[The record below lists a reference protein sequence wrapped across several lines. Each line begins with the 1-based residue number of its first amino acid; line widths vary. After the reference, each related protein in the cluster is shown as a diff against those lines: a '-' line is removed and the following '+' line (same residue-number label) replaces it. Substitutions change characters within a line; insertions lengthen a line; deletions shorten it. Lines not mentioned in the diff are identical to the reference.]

1 MKKTIFIILAALVAF
16 ASCQQPEFKYVPD
29 NEDVSFLE
37 TGASVSLE
45 GQDIVIP
52 IARGVASEELALG
65 INLDDPMGVYTL
77 KTPVVNFEKDQYEG
91 EIVVSYDINA
101 LKPVT
106 EYNFSVSFDEKNMSV
121 VGDNVYS
128 VSAMMPLTYK
138 DYGTVTIGYC
148 YVGSLLENKTYTLQ
162 KAEFTTN
169 YYKVLGLYGSA
180 TDLEFRVDGEYFT
193 PLTPAK
199 NNKWFSGYPLIEV
212 VSAAVHPSYG
222 VMTGWI
228 DPDPEYCPVQGAAGD
243 GTLVVGSAFGFD
255 IYWTVSAGYFGWKS
269 EHLIVSS
276 VK

>member
-77 KTPVVNFEKDQYEG
+77 KTPVVNFAKDQYEG

-148 YVGSLLENKTYTLQ
+148 YASSLLENKTYTLQ

-228 DPDPEYCPVQGAAGD
+228 DPDPGYCPVQGATGD
-243 GTLVVGSAFGFD
+243 GTLVEGSAFGFD
-255 IYWTVSAGYFGWKS
+255 IYWTVSAVYFGWKS
-269 EHLIVSS
+269 EYLYVSS